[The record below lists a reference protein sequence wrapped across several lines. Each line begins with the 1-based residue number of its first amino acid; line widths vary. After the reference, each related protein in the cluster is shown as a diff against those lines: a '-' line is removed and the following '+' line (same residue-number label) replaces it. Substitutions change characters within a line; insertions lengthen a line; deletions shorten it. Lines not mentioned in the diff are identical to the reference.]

1 MLVVGMT
8 ACSSESANPQV
19 VPGVSST
26 DGPVVD
32 QIMAAV
38 EALEELLGGPQDYVE
53 INADPQMVSL
63 ITFDAATSQARA
75 YRYLGGVITPAS
87 EAFSIS
93 GGTVLRAEWIEFDP
107 DHIFGMLRS
116 ELPDSTIVGFV
127 VLGTADQTATYEAV
141 VQSRQGGQILVSLSG
156 TGTVLSVQAL

>member
-1 MLVVGMT
+1 
-8 ACSSESANPQV
+8 
-19 VPGVSST
+19 
-26 DGPVVD
+26 VVD
-32 QIMAAV
+32 QILAAV

-93 GGTVLRAEWIEFDP
+93 GWHGITGRMDRV
-107 DHIFGMLRS
+107 RS
-116 ELPDSTIVGFV
+116 RSHLWDV
-127 VLGTADQTATYEAV
+127 A
-141 VQSRQGGQILVSLSG
+141 
-156 TGTVLSVQAL
+156 